1 MAHTRHIS
9 TTTQALFRV
18 FVQPTIA
25 AAPSTPR
32 AASSLIRPSTAPTA
46 GVLFAPAFAPHNQRR
61 TAIKYRAPVERTTP
75 YDEEIGSR
83 WINLVDADGVFHP
96 RQSIRKVLD
105 DMDRITNHLVQVVP
119 AQKDA
124 EFPFPV
130 CKVVAK
136 NVLRE
141 QERQKEK
148 QRAKKTPDELGKT
161 LELNWAASPNDL
173 QHWLKR
179 LKEFLQ
185 EGRRV
190 EVVLGPKKRGRKATP
205 EEIENVLQSVKD
217 TVAEVPGAKERIEPE
232 GEVGGI
238 LMLSYDGP
246 KQPKEEKKKEEKKKE
261 EKKKEAP
268 AEEATEGQ
276 DKPKVSRWKIKEEE
290 RRKQAEAEKKQAEA
304 ERIRKI
310 QNQMHTQRQRPERQR
325 SEWERPERQRSER
338 ERSARPERRTFGGG
352 MGDLSRFRVGGR

>member
-1 MAHTRHIS
+1 MAQTRHIS

-32 AASSLIRPSTAPTA
+32 AASSLLRPSTAPTA
-46 GVLFAPAFAPHNQRR
+46 GVLFAPAFTPHNQRR
-61 TAIKYRAPVERTTP
+61 TAIKYRPPVERTTP
-75 YDEEIGSR
+75 YDEEIGSL

-105 DMDRITNHLVQVVP
+105 DMDRVTNHLVQLVP
-119 AQKDA
+119 AQEGA

-136 NVLRE
+136 SVLRE
-141 QERQKEK
+141 QERLKEK
-148 QRAKKTPDELGKT
+148 QRAKKTPDELAKT

-238 LMLSYDGP
+238 LVLSYDGP
-246 KQPKEEKKKEEKKKE
+246 KQPKEEKQ
-261 EKKKEAP
+261 KEAP
-268 AEEATEGQ
+268 AEKANEGQ

-304 ERIRKI
+304 ERIRRI
-310 QNQMHTQRQRPERQR
+310 QNQMQMQRPERQR
-325 SEWERPERQRSER
+325 SEWERP
-338 ERSARPERRTFGGG
+338 ARPERRTYGGG